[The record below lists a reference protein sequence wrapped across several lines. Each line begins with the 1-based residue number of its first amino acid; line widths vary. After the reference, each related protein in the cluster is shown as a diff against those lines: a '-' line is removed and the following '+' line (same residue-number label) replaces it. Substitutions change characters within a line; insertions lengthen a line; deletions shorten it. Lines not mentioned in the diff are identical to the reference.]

1 MKSGY
6 TRGERRKRNI
16 RPRAGKKMEKNIDEI
31 DPFCTIWMTRNTI
44 IIII

>member
-16 RPRAGKKMEKNIDEI
+16 RPRAGKKMEKTLTKLILFAQYE
-31 DPFCTIWMTRNTI
+31 
-44 IIII
+44 

>member
-1 MKSGY
+1 MV
-6 TRGERRKRNI
+6 TRAAREGSVIFDLELEKN
-16 RPRAGKKMEKNIDEI
+16 GKNIDEI